1 MTRLVL
7 VRHGES
13 QVTVNRVVGG
23 PRSCTGLSAFGRR
36 QAERLHERWLNQP
49 EFVPDF
55 VYSSAYPR
63 ARETAEIVLPAFTG
77 RDILVDPDLGEHDPG
92 PDCDGLTYVEFEQ
105 KFGNPDWE
113 NDPYG
118 ITFPGGETIAQF
130 QLRIGTAVRR
140 LIDDHEDATVVVFC
154 HGGVIDTVLR
164 QALRTFGTGS
174 FEIHTKNSSITEVEL
189 VRTGRWRLIR
199 YNDVAH
205 LVGLE
210 A

>member
-13 QVTVNRVVGG
+13 QVTVDRIVGG
-23 PRSCTGLSAFGRR
+23 PRSCKGLSSFGRT
-36 QAERLHERWLNQP
+36 QAERLHDRWSSSP
-49 EFVPDF
+49 EFVPDV

-63 ARETAEIVLPAFTG
+63 ARETAEIVAPALAS
-77 RDILVDPDLGEHDPG
+77 REILIEPDLGEHDPG
-92 PDCDGLTYVEFEQ
+92 PDCDGLTYIEFEQ

-118 ITFPGGETIAQF
+118 VTFPGGETIAQF
-130 QLRIGTAVRR
+130 QLRVGTAVRR
-140 LIDDHEDATVVVFC
+140 LVDEHPDATAVVFC

-174 FEIHTKNSSITEVEL
+174 FEIHTKNTSITELEL
-189 VRTGRWRLIR
+189 VRSGRWRLIR

-205 LVGLE
+205 LVGLDG
-210 A
+210 

>member
-36 QAERLHERWLNQP
+36 QSERLHERWLNQP

-77 RDILVDPDLGEHDPG
+77 RDVFVDPDLGEHDPG

-174 FEIHTKNSSITEVEL
+174 FEIHTKNTSITEVEL

>member
-13 QVTVNRVVGG
+13 QVTVDRVVGG
-23 PRSCTGLSAFGRR
+23 PRSCKGLSSFGRR
-36 QAERLHERWLNQP
+36 QAQRLHDRWLDQP
-49 EFVPDF
+49 EFEPDF

-63 ARETAEIVLPAFTG
+63 ARETAEIVLPAFAG
-77 RDILVDPDLGEHDPG
+77 RNILVDPDLGEHDPG
-92 PDCDGLTYVEFEQ
+92 PDCDGLAYVEFEQ

-140 LIDDHEDATVVVFC
+140 LIDDHESATVVVFC

-174 FEIHTKNSSITEVEL
+174 FEIHTKNTSITEVEL
-189 VRTGRWRLIR
+189 VRSGRWRLIR

>member
-23 PRSCTGLSAFGRR
+23 PRSCTGLSEFGRR

-77 RDILVDPDLGEHDPG
+77 RDVFVDPDLGEHDPG
-92 PDCDGLTYVEFEQ
+92 PDCDGLTYIEFEQ

-140 LIDDHEDATVVVFC
+140 LIDDHQDATVVVFC

-174 FEIHTKNSSITEVEL
+174 FEIHTKNTSITEVEL

>member
-1 MTRLVL
+1 
-7 VRHGES
+7 
-13 QVTVNRVVGG
+13 
-23 PRSCTGLSAFGRR
+23 LSAFGRR

-63 ARETAEIVLPAFTG
+63 ARETAEIVLPAFNG

-174 FEIHTKNSSITEVEL
+174 FEIHTKNTSITEVEL

>member
-13 QVTVNRVVGG
+13 QVTVDRIVGG
-23 PRSCTGLSAFGRR
+23 PRSCKGLSSFGRA
-36 QAERLHERWLNQP
+36 QAERLRDRWSSSP
-49 EFVPDF
+49 EFVPDV

-63 ARETAEIVLPAFTG
+63 ARETAEIVAPALAS
-77 RDILVDPDLGEHDPG
+77 REILIEPDLGEHDPG
-92 PDCDGLTYVEFEQ
+92 PDCDGLTYIEFEQ

-118 ITFPGGETIAQF
+118 VTFPGGETIAQF
-130 QLRIGTAVRR
+130 QLRVGTAVRR
-140 LIDDHEDATVVVFC
+140 LVEAHPDATAVVFC

-164 QALRTFGTGS
+164 HALRTFGTGS
-174 FEIHTKNSSITEVEL
+174 FEIHTKNTSITELEL
-189 VRTGRWRLIR
+189 VRSGRWRLIR

-205 LVGLE
+205 LVGLDG
-210 A
+210 